1 MTPLEE
7 AERQSRL
14 WHLADF
20 CSAVLEFT
28 SGRSIADYKADRML
42 RSAVERE
49 LSKLGEA
56 MRRLRQV
63 YPDISLQITD
73 VPGIIGFRNQLIHNY
88 PAIDA
93 DDVWEIV
100 QQEIP
105 RLLAEVRALLP
116 PA

>member
-1 MTPLEE
+1 
-7 AERQSRL
+7 
-14 WHLADF
+14 
-20 CSAVLEFT
+20 
-28 SGRSIADYKADRML
+28 ML

-49 LSKLGEA
+49 FSKLGEA

-63 YPDISLQITD
+63 DPDISSQITD

-88 PAIDA
+88 PAIEA
-93 DDVWEIV
+93 DEVWEIV

-116 PA
+116 PS

>member
-14 WHLADF
+14 WHIAEA

-28 SGRSIADYKADRML
+28 SGRSIEDYKSTRML
-42 RSAVERE
+42 QSAVERE
-49 LSKLGEA
+49 LTKLGEA

-63 YPDISLQITD
+63 YPDISSKITD

-93 DDVWEIV
+93 EEVWEIV
-100 QQEIP
+100 KHEVP

-116 PA
+116 PP